1 MTTPYNVTARPD
13 YATIYAE
20 KLVSGEITA
29 GKKARAAA
37 KRHLR
42 DLERIG
48 SDKFPYIYNPEAGYK
63 VIDFM
68 ELLPDINT
76 GELTRLALFQKF
88 IVMSL
93 YSWQHKDTGNR
104 RFTKALISMARKNGK
119 SVLVAGIAL
128 YELIYGKSPAY
139 NRQIYSTANSKTQ
152 ASIVFKMIM
161 QQLKKIR
168 PKSKFIRKAT
178 KLTESKSEIEHL
190 PSFSVIRPLSKDT
203 GGNIDGFQPLVGI
216 LDEYHAS
223 KTTEMMEV
231 LESGQT
237 LLENPLIL
245 IISTAGF
252 KLSLPMYSIEY
263 KYVSKILNEEVQ
275 DDNYFALVYEQDD
288 EEEVHDES
296 LWIKSNPLMEV
307 EAVAKIILERTGKKL
322 REALAKNEL
331 NGTLVKNFNMWRHS
345 SEEGFI
351 AGPDW
356 SKNEIERPDIT
367 GRPVF
372 IGVDLSRT
380 DDLSAV
386 TFIYP
391 FENVEYDFYID
402 SHSFVATKGGLESKV
417 ERDKI
422 DYASMSRNGYCTIT
436 DKPTGI
442 INLQQ
447 VVDYILDQVEYYQ
460 LDVQGIYYDPYNA
473 SLFVNE
479 MEPYDFPLVEVRQ
492 GLRTLSEPTKHFRNQ
507 VTDERIKHS
516 GNPLLD
522 VAVNNAILKEDN
534 DAVQI
539 DKRKNREKIDPI
551 AAGMNAYT
559 EAMYYFHEE
568 DYNDY
573 YEGEEFSF

>member
-1 MTTPYNVTARPD
+1 MTTPYNVAARPD

-20 KLVSGEITA
+20 KLVAGEIIA
-29 GKKARAAA
+29 GKKAIAAA
-37 KRHLR
+37 KRHLN
-42 DLERIG
+42 DLKRIG
-48 SDKFPYIYNPEAGYK
+48 SENFPYIYNPEAGYK

-178 KLTESKSEIEHL
+178 KITESKSEIEHL
-190 PSFSVIRPLSKDT
+190 PTFSVIRPLSKDT

-263 KYVSKILNEEVQ
+263 KYISKILTDQVQ
-275 DDNYFALVYEQDD
+275 DENYFALVYEQDD

-307 EAVAKIILERTGKKL
+307 EAVAKIILQRTGKKL

-351 AGPDW
+351 SGPDW

-422 DYASMSRNGYCTIT
+422 DYMSMARKGYCTIT

-447 VVDYILDQVEYYQ
+447 VVDYILEHVEKNQ

-479 MEPYDFPLVEVRQ
+479 IEPYDFPLVEVRQ
-492 GLRTLSEPTKHFRNQ
+492 GVRTLSEPTKHFRNQ
-507 VTDERIKHS
+507 VTDEKIKHS

-559 EAMYYFHEE
+559 DAMYYFHEDDLNE
-568 DYNDY
+568 Y